1 MVFEFCNSRQGQ
13 HAATLLEG
21 FQGSL
26 VCDDYAGYKALFK
39 QQPIQE
45 AGCWAHA
52 RRKFF
57 EAHKLNQSEI
67 AKEALNRIQQLYE
80 LERQGALLDQQQRYQ
95 LRQDASTPL
104 LKEFKAWLLNQRQQ
118 LMNAD
123 VTAKAMDYT
132 LKRWAALTLHL
143 TDARIPIDNNAVENA
158 IRPLALGRK
167 NWLFVGSQQAGER
180 AAVLM
185 TLIESAKLNGHD
197 AWVYL
202 KDVLTK
208 LPTWPN
214 SRLQELLPHRWVP
227 PETATAPPTAPGNT

>member
-1 MVFEFCNSRQGQ
+1 
-13 HAATLLEG
+13 
-21 FQGSL
+21 L
-26 VCDDYAGYKALFK
+26 VCDDYSGYKALFK

-67 AKEALNRIQQLYE
+67 AKEALHRIQQLYDV
-80 LERQGALLDQQQRYQ
+80 ERQGAQLTLQERHQ
-95 LRQDASTPL
+95 LRQDTSTTL
-104 LKEFKAWLLNQRQQ
+104 LQEFKAWLLTQRQQ

-143 TDARIPIDNNAVENA
+143 ADARIPIDNNAVENA

-214 SRLQELLPHRWVP
+214 SRLHELLPHRWVS
-227 PETATAPPTAPGNT
+227 PETASVAATAPVNT